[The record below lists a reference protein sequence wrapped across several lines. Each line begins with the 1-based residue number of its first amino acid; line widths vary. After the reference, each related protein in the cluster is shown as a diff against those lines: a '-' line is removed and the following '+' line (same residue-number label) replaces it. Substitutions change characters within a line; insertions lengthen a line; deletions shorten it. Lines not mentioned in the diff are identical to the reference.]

1 MSSSII
7 ITALVSYFSMLMIIS
22 FFTNRNA
29 GNNTFFIG
37 DRKSPWYL
45 VAFGMIGTSISGVTF
60 ISVPGW
66 VGTSQF
72 SYLQMVIGYLA
83 GYFII
88 ATVLM
93 PLYYRLKLVSIYTYL
108 ESRFGFW
115 SYKTGAFYFLLSRTI
130 GSAFR
135 LYLAAN
141 VLQMAIFDKWGIPF
155 YLTVTIT
162 LGLIWLY
169 TFQGGVK
176 TIVWTD
182 TFQTI
187 FLLGGA
193 LGTAL
198 FITHHIG
205 WNVSDTFVNI
215 NESEYSKI
223 FFWDWADKHFFIK
236 QFLSGAFIAIVMTGL
251 DQDMMQK
258 NLSCRNIKE
267 AQWNMFSFSG
277 VLILVNM
284 LFLTLGA
291 MLYIFAQQKNIIIPV
306 NSDDL
311 FPVIALNHLP
321 IAVGILFIIGLIA
334 ATFASSDSALTAL
347 TTSFCFDFLNVNSKT
362 EAEVKNAR
370 FKVHILF
377 SIILIISILI
387 FKEVNDDS
395 VISAIFKAA
404 GFTYG
409 PLLGLY
415 AFGLFTKL
423 NVDDKFVPI
432 VCILSP
438 IFCLIINKYSKSLL
452 YGYEFGY
459 EILILNGLLTF
470 FGLYL
475 LKIEKTS

>member
-29 GNNTFFIG
+29 GNDTFFIG

-362 EAEVKNAR
+362 EAEVKNIR

-377 SIILIISILI
+377 SFILIISILI

-459 EILILNGLLTF
+459 EILILNGILTF
-470 FGLYL
+470 IGLYM
-475 LKIEKTS
+475 LKK